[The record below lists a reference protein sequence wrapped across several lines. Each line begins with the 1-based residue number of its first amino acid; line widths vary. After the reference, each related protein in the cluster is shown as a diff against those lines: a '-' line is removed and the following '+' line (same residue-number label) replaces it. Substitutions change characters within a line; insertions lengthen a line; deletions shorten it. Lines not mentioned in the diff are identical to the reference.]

1 MPPASE
7 SDATP
12 SDPSGVSRPKGPG
25 GPRGELTGRR
35 VLVVGASSGIGR
47 AVGLQAAALGARVV
61 FAARR
66 AERLSE
72 AVAAAG
78 VGAGAS
84 AVVCDVRDPEAC
96 ERAVAETV
104 DALGGLDAVVYATAV
119 DTLVPIAEATA
130 EVWLNTLSTNV
141 VGASLVVRAALPH
154 LRRSKGRVVLI
165 SASSTGR
172 PLPAMGVYAT
182 SKAALEELVRAW
194 RSEHR
199 DVAFTSVRIGMTLG
213 TEVYASWNPDVLAA
227 VSPQWGAEGYLLD
240 NGPDTMEVDEAA
252 SAVVA
257 ALTVPVCLRDLTVT
271 ASPRV

>member
-1 MPPASE
+1 ML
-7 SDATP
+7 
-12 SDPSGVSRPKGPG
+12 G
-25 GPRGELTGRR
+25 G
-35 VLVVGASSGIGR
+35 GASSGIGR

-84 AVVCDVRDPEAC
+84 AVVCDVRAPEAC